1 MTNYFNFVLLPSG
14 LHLPVNLNLNSNI
27 IETIAPAA
35 TVRLSPGPLAV
46 NEYGSAAVLALP
58 HVTGVGWG
66 ELGTP
71 GRVATPINPTTMT
84 HQHYQQ
90 QPPQQQQ
97 HQQHQLFHQPQQQ
110 QQQQQQHQLFHQQQ
124 PYPGSRGQ
132 GFTPGKVLLLIF
144 IFLIKSLVL
153 FLCFIFKVQ
162 ELVKLVPTNIN
173 PNPQAITVQNRIVC
187 VSTHSSHFNQSM
199 EEVRLYD
206 LLHPGQ

>member
-14 LHLPVNLNLNSNI
+14 LHPPVNLNLNSNI

-35 TVRLSPGPLAV
+35 TARLSPGPLAV

-71 GRVATPINPTTMT
+71 GRVATPINPTTMI
-84 HQHYQQ
+84 HLHYQQLQQKQHQQ
-90 QPPQQQQ
+90 QPPQQPPQQ
-97 HQQHQLFHQPQQQ
+97 QRQQQ
-110 QQQQQQHQLFHQQQ
+110 QQQPQQQHQQHQLFHQQQ

-144 IFLIKSLVL
+144 IF
-153 FLCFIFKVQ
+153 
-162 ELVKLVPTNIN
+162 
-173 PNPQAITVQNRIVC
+173 
-187 VSTHSSHFNQSM
+187 FN
-199 EEVRLYD
+199 
-206 LLHPGQ
+206 